1 MNDTRNVLRVS
12 RNSLLKFFY
21 TELPLCTHVRQA
33 LSTVEHTD
41 KYTQRAAFQ
50 SAALEGDSV
59 RSASLARRH
68 FTVGLR
74 SPKRTA
80 RSGTAGS
87 NWGEHREAES
97 SKVSSRTEETTL
109 VSPRA
114 RYAHHDPTHKPR
126 LPHGNFVLSQN
137 GYGLIPA
144 RETTD
149 PESDRNPFGKLP
161 NFSSSEE
168 ALRPSH

>member
-1 MNDTRNVLRVS
+1 M
-12 RNSLLKFFY
+12 
-21 TELPLCTHVRQA
+21 
-33 LSTVEHTD
+33 
-41 KYTQRAAFQ
+41 
-50 SAALEGDSV
+50 
-59 RSASLARRH
+59 
-68 FTVGLR
+68 GLR

-137 GYGLIPA
+137 GYGLIPRA
-144 RETTD
+144 CSHAPGIR
-149 PESDRNPFGKLP
+149 PQPA
-161 NFSSSEE
+161 SST
-168 ALRPSH
+168 LL